1 MTVFCEKNRQDS
13 DQEDHVVIKFFV
25 LRSILEECLEW
36 NTPLIINF
44 IDFQKVFDSIHRPTL
59 WNILKEYGV
68 PEKYVNI
75 IKILYENSKCVV
87 KVNNSLT
94 DWFFIKTGVRQGCI
108 LSPLL
113 FGITIDWVMKWNMEN
128 KTPGI
133 KWFNNTTVEDCR

>member
-1 MTVFCEKNRQDS
+1 M
-13 DQEDHVVIKFFV
+13 
-25 LRSILEECLEW
+25 EECLEW

-44 IDFQKVFDSIHRPTL
+44 IEFQKAFDSIHRPTL

-75 IKILYENSKCVV
+75 IETLYENSKCAV

-108 LSPLL
+108 ISLSCLASLL
-113 FGITIDWVMKWNMEN
+113 IG
-128 KTPGI
+128 
-133 KWFNNTTVEDCR
+133 